1 MNAREKCFSW
11 DSSDSYLLQLCFNS
25 LFFLFRLLHNI
36 IKMIIFVTNYLQYDV
51 IIL

>member
-1 MNAREKCFSW
+1 MPEKNVFLGIHLIPICCN
-11 DSSDSYLLQLCFNS
+11 YALIHY
-25 LFFLFRLLHNI
+25 FFLFRLLHNI